1 MHVTINGEEK
11 TLDEGLSVESYLR
24 CAGLGETPCA
34 VEINKR
40 LIPRREHATTLIR
53 EGDSVEV
60 VTLVGGG

>member
-1 MHVTINGEEK
+1 MYVTINGEEK
-11 TLDEGLSVESYLR
+11 TLDEGLSVESYLER
-24 CAGLGETPCA
+24 AGLEGTPCA

-40 LIPRREHATTLIR
+40 LVPRREHATTVIH